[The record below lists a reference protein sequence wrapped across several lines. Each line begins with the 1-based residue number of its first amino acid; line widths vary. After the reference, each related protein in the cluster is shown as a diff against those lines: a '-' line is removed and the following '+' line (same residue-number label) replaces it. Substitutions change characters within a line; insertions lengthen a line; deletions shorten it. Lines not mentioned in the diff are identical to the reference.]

1 MPEFSFNIV
10 AGEPLRQDDH
20 GAPVRARQCDAGRPA
35 LHFTILGAS
44 RGINAMA
51 FQGLSYR
58 RPLAPHRHYHQSQ
71 AAPARGN
78 ERMGPSWRCG
88 LRYSARSTVEATRKA
103 DEHRPGTIICLLGVG
118 GLEYRDP
125 GALPPPSPLPLASWP
140 ARLSWISTRLQLGR
154 KAKSEETK
162 SNRALPRTLRKN
174 LMHHHVKKLMYTVRV
189 DEPDP
194 RFGKYAL
201 EQFGGANGELA
212 AAMQY
217 SVQGLNCEDAAE
229 KEWTHGHRNG
239 GTQPS

>member
-71 AAPARGN
+71 VAPARGN

-103 DEHRPGTIICLLGVG
+103 DEHRPGKIIWPKFGAGSNIETPGV
-118 GLEYRDP
+118 
-125 GALPPPSPLPLASWP
+125 LPL
-140 ARLSWISTRLQLGR
+140 
-154 KAKSEETK
+154 
-162 SNRALPRTLRKN
+162 
-174 LMHHHVKKLMYTVRV
+174 
-189 DEPDP
+189 
-194 RFGKYAL
+194 
-201 EQFGGANGELA
+201 
-212 AAMQY
+212 
-217 SVQGLNCEDAAE
+217 
-229 KEWTHGHRNG
+229 
-239 GTQPS
+239 